1 MPACSRLIH
10 HIFPRSR
17 DLLESFVHGARRGGY
32 GFYPLAST
40 SRLRRP
46 ASAKRA
52 GSSGNESFC
61 SFMFYYKLLIPCPV
75 QMPMQM
81 DLKPGGDELIR
92 KVSDMT
98 KKYGREHLTVWG
110 AFSHRTTTRCR
121 EHNPNMCDNYLM
133 RLNLV

>member
-1 MPACSRLIH
+1 MEQYIACVLAADSAYFTKI
-10 HIFPRSR
+10 PRSIGKFCPR
-17 DLLESFVHGARRGGY
+17 CEVRWIWI
-32 GFYPLAST
+32 YPLAST
-40 SRLRRP
+40 SRLHRP

-52 GSSGNESFC
+52 GSSGNELFC
-61 SFMFYYKLLIPCPV
+61 SFMFYYKLLRLYLV

-121 EHNPNMCDNYLM
+121 EHNPNM
-133 RLNLV
+133 